1 MQPLNLV
8 WCWKL
13 ENRTF
18 NYSDRNLYLFSPSI
32 SFQIFVIETCKNII
46 KKIKI
51 NFKKS
56 RMFQNVQKWGLKL
69 PKNTQKNQ
77 KSGFKKNKGFD
88 KKSAL
93 AKSSLDFRLAKWH
106 ANQDC

>member
-1 MQPLNLV
+1 MGF
-8 WCWKL
+8 KA
-13 ENRTF
+13 
-18 NYSDRNLYLFSPSI
+18 S
-32 SFQIFVIETCKNII
+32 
-46 KKIKI
+46 KK
-51 NFKKS
+51 F
-56 RMFQNVQKWGLKL
+56 
-69 PKNTQKNQ
+69 PKNQ